1 MENREQAGSVP
12 QKNAARE
19 AIGIASQNL
28 SGARRE
34 LVILHAG
41 QRDRLVIT
49 RQNKLVLTK

>member
-12 QKNAARE
+12 EKNAARE

-41 QRDRLVIT
+41 QRDRLAIT
-49 RQNKLVLTK
+49 RQNKLILTK